1 VRTTGRSQH
10 STRTKEPP
18 HRYPIPLQ
26 LRYKAKTNYGPL
38 YGFGQTRTM
47 SSKEIIF
54 GGGGGLKPGMKAEIV
69 VAWPRLLDGHIRL
82 QLVLEATITG
92 SQEGVAEAR
101 ILAYQFRTRGPA
113 EAEQR
118 MEPAS
123 MKVR

>member
-1 VRTTGRSQH
+1 MTTTNASLVDRLPEDQKDYRSNRGTPAMGHAGRW
-10 STRTKEPP
+10 K
-18 HRYPIPLQ
+18 
-26 LRYKAKTNYGPL
+26 
-38 YGFGQTRTM
+38 FGR
-47 SSKEIIF
+47 
-54 GGGGGLKPGMKAEIV
+54 GNGLEPGMNAEIV
-69 VAWPRLLDGHIRL
+69 LEWPRLLDGHIRL

-101 ILAYQFRTRGPA
+101 ILAYQFRTRGSA